1 MASKAEKE
9 EKAERF
15 IEEWKEI
22 RCLWDVIST
31 EYRDRNEKRKGY
43 EKLAS
48 LCEMSGHTVPGPG
61 LRLKKYTMSKTC
73 FFWFP

>member
-15 IEEWKEI
+15 IEEWKEV
-22 RCLWDVIST
+22 RCLWDVISA
-31 EYRDRNEKRKGY
+31 EYRDRNEKRKGC

-48 LCEMSGHTVPGPG
+48 LCEMSGMNIILIFKVATI
-61 LRLKKYTMSKTC
+61 L
-73 FFWFP
+73 